1 MLDKRWPL
9 KSKNPK
15 RIGIEFSL
23 CGWPNIQTEESSTRL
38 TETLNQSA
46 EGLWNR
52 EETSSKKKKKN
63 SSSSSLLICHRK
75 SEKVVFSSAFLHLN
89 IFFSHTHIYEHTH
102 KQTVLS
108 GSAESFSLHARL
120 SPFEDPLLTVVCF
133 WLVILMWWRCSTVW
147 VGYLKVCVQCTCVS
161 TRGNVWLCR
170 LAGFTSP
177 FFQFLPQKFPRL
189 HQ

>member
-1 MLDKRWPL
+1 MQAFITNVISKVECLFTSLHIRQTWSAPMLDKRWPL

-63 SSSSSLLICHRK
+63 FSSSSLLICHRK

-89 IFFSHTHIYEHTH
+89 IFFSHTHIYEHT
-102 KQTVLS
+102 QFFLDQQNLS
-108 GSAESFSLHARL
+108 VFMHVSL
-120 SPFEDPLLTVVCF
+120 LLK
-133 WLVILMWWRCSTVW
+133 ILCWQWFVFGWS
-147 VGYLKVCVQCTCVS
+147 S
-161 TRGNVWLCR
+161 
-170 LAGFTSP
+170 
-177 FFQFLPQKFPRL
+177 
-189 HQ
+189 